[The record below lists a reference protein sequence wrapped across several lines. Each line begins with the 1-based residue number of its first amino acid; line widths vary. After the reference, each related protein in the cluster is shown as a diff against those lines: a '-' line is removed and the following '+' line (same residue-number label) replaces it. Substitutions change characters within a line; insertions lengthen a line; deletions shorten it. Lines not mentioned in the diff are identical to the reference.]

1 MYFTQGNKILYLGE
15 KKNSVRTGW
24 ISWEKEKDMVQ
35 FWRDRK
41 ADESLRPEKGGTPC
55 RDSHP
60 NSSSHFL
67 AAWKN

>member
-1 MYFTQGNKILYLGE
+1 MYFTQGNKILYPGK
-15 KKNSVRTGW
+15 KKNPARTVR

-35 FWRDRK
+35 FGERRK
-41 ADESLRPEKGGTPC
+41 ADGILRSEKGGTPC

-60 NSSSHFL
+60 NSLSHFL